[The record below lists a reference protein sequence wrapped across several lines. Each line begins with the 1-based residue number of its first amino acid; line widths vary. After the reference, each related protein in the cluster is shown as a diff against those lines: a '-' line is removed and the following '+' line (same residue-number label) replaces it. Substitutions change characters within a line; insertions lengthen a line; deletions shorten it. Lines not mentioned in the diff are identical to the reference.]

1 MPSKA
6 RHLVAALLITAVA
19 LVMYSDV
26 LFLSDPAIRYPW
38 SSDAWG
44 HLIKADYLLEQIEQ
58 GDWYPDLFP
67 QWYNGQQMLR
77 YYAPLPYYGLAGLL
91 PVSGDTFAAG
101 NWFLFLAA
109 LFGGLSMLLF
119 ARRFGLVFAT
129 IGGIMLLLLPDN
141 IRVAFAEGNLPR
153 VLAAS
158 LLPAMFFFYL
168 NLLTGEGNRRL
179 PFVGTAVL
187 VSLTIL
193 SHAMM
198 GAIFGVCLALFAVVY
213 WLTASGSVKSVGLA
227 ILALFTG
234 ALLAGWWLLP
244 SLTGGI
250 TDLNVEAASE
260 ALARFPWNVS
270 FNPLL
275 RVSNKEAYYIGVSLL
290 IPLVLLMFYWRR
302 VDGLVKSLFI
312 ASFITLLISS
322 TLFNDLYT
330 ALPFNQL
337 FWPLRYMTFTGFLLI
352 LSAIALLSSVWR
364 LSGPRA
370 QSVGRFVV
378 VGLVLVVLLDFWQ
391 STPLIRTRDVPP
403 EVQQVAEL
411 LRDSDGWR
419 VATADLSQLGSSPSY
434 LFSTVGGKEQV
445 YGWAY
450 QGAITSPVLAMI
462 NQAIEKGYPA
472 FAIDRLER
480 LGADSIV
487 VLNTTP
493 QSVYKISPEF
503 RQALP
508 EAGYEVRFR
517 GNRMNVYQRDGAPR
531 VYKVETSIFAI
542 GSGAQ
547 NLALLFPEVL
557 AATDT
562 TLDNYSLD
570 FLSEFDTLVLTG
582 FDWNDKGKAE
592 EMVRELAGKGQR
604 IMIDLTGSPVEV
616 FSRIPE
622 FLDVYGERVL
632 LTERPILSF
641 RGTMDER
648 TELLRPFEVGYPS
661 WKAVVPQGLDTED
674 ITFDF
679 RGVTGAVLGGK
690 SVGESSVKFLGLNL
704 IFHAVLTGDPVAIDI
719 LERELDIQANRRP
732 TTAVPMIGYTAT
744 QEGYQFSLDIS
755 EPGSYIVP
763 VAYHAGTVVYV
774 DGQETPSVAIDN
786 LPLIR
791 LSAGT
796 HSVEIK
802 SLTTRVYLL
811 GQAATGLGVLLV
823 AATLLAGTGILHNG
837 IVFLQR
843 KPRARESRL

>member
-6 RHLVAALLITAVA
+6 RYLVAALLITAVA

-26 LFLSDPAIRYPW
+26 LFLSDPNVRYPW

-91 PVSGDTFAAG
+91 PVSADTFAAG

-109 LFGGLSMLLF
+109 LGGGLSMLLF

-168 NLLTGEGNRRL
+168 NLLTGERYRKL
-179 PFVGTAVL
+179 SFVGTAVL

-198 GAIFGVCLALFAVVY
+198 GAIFGACMALFAIVY
-213 WLTASGSVKSVGLA
+213 WLIAGGSVKHVGLA
-227 ILALFTG
+227 ILAIFTG

-275 RVSNKEAYYIGVSLL
+275 RLSNKEAYYIGASFL
-290 IPLVLLMFYWRR
+290 IPLILLMFYWRR
-302 VDGLVKSLFI
+302 VDGLVKSLFV

-322 TLFNDLYT
+322 TLFNDLYD
-330 ALPFNQL
+330 ALPFHQL
-337 FWPLRYMTFTGFLLI
+337 FWPVRFMSFTGFI
-352 LSAIALLSSVWR
+352 LVLSSIALLSNMWR
-364 LSGPRA
+364 LSGPRE
-370 QSVGRFVV
+370 QSTGRFVV
-378 VGLVLVVLLDFWQ
+378 AGLVLVVLLDFWQ
-391 STPLIRTRDVPP
+391 SAPLIRTRDVPP

-411 LRDSDGWR
+411 LSESDGWR

-462 NQAIEKGYPA
+462 NQAIEKGFPA

-480 LGADSIV
+480 LGTDTIV

-493 QSVYKISPEF
+493 QTTYKISPEF

-517 GNRMNVYQRDGAPR
+517 GSRVNVYQRDGAPR
-531 VYKVETSIFAI
+531 VYKADTSIFAI

-570 FLSEFDTLVLTG
+570 FLSEFDTIVLTG
-582 FDWNDKGKAE
+582 FDWKDKEKAE
-592 EMVRELAGKGQR
+592 EMVRELASRGHR
-604 IMIDLTGSPVEV
+604 ILIDLTGSPVEV

-632 LTERPILSF
+632 LTERPLLSF
-641 RGTMDER
+641 GETMNGR
-648 TELLRPFEVGYPS
+648 TELLRPFDPS
-661 WKAVVPQGLDTED
+661 RKD
-674 ITFDF
+674 
-679 RGVTGAVLGGK
+679 
-690 SVGESSVKFLGLNL
+690 
-704 IFHAVLTGDPVAIDI
+704 
-719 LERELDIQANRRP
+719 NRR
-732 TTAVPMIGYTAT
+732 G
-744 QEGYQFSLDIS
+744 
-755 EPGSYIVP
+755 
-763 VAYHAGTVVYV
+763 
-774 DGQETPSVAIDN
+774 
-786 LPLIR
+786 R
-791 LSAGT
+791 LLFRRT
-796 HSVEIK
+796 WMPK
-802 SLTTRVYLL
+802 T
-811 GQAATGLGVLLV
+811 
-823 AATLLAGTGILHNG
+823 
-837 IVFLQR
+837 
-843 KPRARESRL
+843 